1 MSRAGGVLVALAIL
15 TAGLAIAAPHAPSA
29 VIAQDTHA
37 TPVSPPTSPT
47 APVTPPSGPPV
58 LSEPADFDIEE
69 TSGVVRNLRDLRGRI
84 VIVYHED
91 REHTDTNLALKME
104 LYQFIRDNALSTEIT
119 TYGVA
124 NLRGVDGMVRDL
136 ARTAIRAMAAQY
148 GIQIL
153 LDWDGALLAAPFS
166 CADHEANF
174 LLIDRQ
180 GRIRYRHAGVIEG
193 AERTTMYRALRHL
206 VHEPRP

>member
-1 MSRAGGVLVALAIL
+1 MTRAAGWALLLILAVL
-15 TAGLAIAAPHAPSA
+15 TGTIAA
-29 VIAQDTHA
+29 AQET
-37 TPVSPPTSPT
+37 PPTPPT
-47 APVTPPSGPPV
+47 APAAPPV
-58 LSEPADFDIEE
+58 LSEATDFDIEE
-69 TSGVVRNLRDLRGRI
+69 TSGVTRNLRDLRGRI

-91 REHTDTNLALKME
+91 REHTDTNRALKME
-104 LYQFIRDNALSTEIT
+104 LHQFIQDNALSSEIT

-124 NLRGVDGMVRDL
+124 NLHGVEGVIRDL

-153 LDWDGALLAAPFS
+153 LDWEGVLLQAPFS
-166 CADHEANF
+166 CVDHEANF

-193 AERTTMYRALRHL
+193 TERTAMYRTLRHL
-206 VHEPRP
+206 IHEPRP